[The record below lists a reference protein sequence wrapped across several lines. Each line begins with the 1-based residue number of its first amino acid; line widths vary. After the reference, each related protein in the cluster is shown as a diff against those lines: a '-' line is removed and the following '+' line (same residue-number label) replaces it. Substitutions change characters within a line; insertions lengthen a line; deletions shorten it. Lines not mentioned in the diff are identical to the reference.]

1 MIILKIQKIR
11 NFLSF
16 NNINKIYLDIDN
28 KKDLQIE
35 YIDNIRKAYL
45 KKEKINK
52 SIEKNTINMI
62 KILYTH

>member
-45 KKEKINK
+45 KKEKIK
-52 SIEKNTINMI
+52 LRTVDDK
-62 KILYTH
+62 L